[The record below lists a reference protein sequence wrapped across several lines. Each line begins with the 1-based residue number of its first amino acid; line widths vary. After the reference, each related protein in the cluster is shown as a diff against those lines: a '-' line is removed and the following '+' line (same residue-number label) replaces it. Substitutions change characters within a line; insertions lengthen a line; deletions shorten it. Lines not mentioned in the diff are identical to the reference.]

1 MIVQLWAKF
10 RNSLASWGIWLVFGL
25 ILVLPLVGLSEHY
38 ISLLTL
44 SAVLALAVLGIDLLM
59 GYTGLLSLGQA
70 GFMAIGAYTSAIL
83 TVRYGVGAIPALIAA
98 QAITLVTAV
107 FIGKA
112 VLRLKGYHLAIAT
125 LAFSVIMEQLLV
137 NLRNLTGGP
146 SGLAGVPSLSV
157 GQISVTGGQS
167 LFYLCMFAVMVAI
180 FLLKNLTN
188 CRVGRA
194 WQAIAGD
201 ELAAATLSINTDNF
215 KLLAFVI
222 SACLAAFSGS
232 LYAHYMHF
240 IAPEMVGMQ
249 ASLNLVVM
257 TALGG
262 AGTLWGPLL
271 GVVLLTFLPD
281 FIAYLQNFQL
291 IINGLVLLISIVF
304 FPGGLAGLLTYLY
317 NMIVERLFGRKEY
330 LNGGGT
336 KNEASSPVN

>member
-1 MIVQLWAKF
+1 MYLRAKGE
-10 RNSLASWGIWLVFGL
+10 NLLTAWGIWLVFG
-25 ILVLPLVGLSEHY
+25 ILLALPLIGLSGHY
-38 ISLLTL
+38 VSLLTL
-44 SAVLALAVLGIDLLM
+44 SAILALAVLGIDLLM

-83 TVRYGVGAIPALIAA
+83 TVRYGIEPLLALLAA
-98 QAITLVTAV
+98 QVITLIMAV

-137 NLRNLTGGP
+137 NLRDLTGGP
-146 SGLAGVPSLSV
+146 SGLAGVPSLSA
-157 GQISVTGGQS
+157 GGISISGGLPLYYLS
-167 LFYLCMFAVMVAI
+167 LIMVI
-180 FLLKNLTN
+180 LVVFLLKNLTN

-257 TALGG
+257 NALGG

-291 IINGLVLLISIVF
+291 IINGLVLLVTMVF
-304 FPGGLAGLLTYLY
+304 FPGGLAGLLTNLY
-317 NMIVERLFGRKEY
+317 SMTVKRLKRRR
-330 LNGGGT
+330 LNGGGVE
-336 KNEASSPVN
+336 NEASSPVN